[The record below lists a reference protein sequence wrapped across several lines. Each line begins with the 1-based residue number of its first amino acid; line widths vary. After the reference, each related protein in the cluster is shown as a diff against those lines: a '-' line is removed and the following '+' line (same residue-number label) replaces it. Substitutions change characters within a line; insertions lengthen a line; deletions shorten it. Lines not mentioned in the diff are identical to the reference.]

1 LGKILEFLGT
11 KCGWPATLLGR
22 TACPWALFNS
32 VFSHYILLIQR
43 STFILWNGKIL
54 RKGGGVLSL
63 EIPQLTSFS
72 LTSLSKLLFI
82 LSAAMDPY
90 NAQSTTAAAWK
101 IPPLKEAS
109 LATVMSCALI
119 TSTDL

>member
-1 LGKILEFLGT
+1 ME
-11 KCGWPATLLGR
+11 R
-22 TACPWALFNS
+22 ENS
-32 VFSHYILLIQR
+32 EE
-43 STFILWNGKIL
+43 GG
-54 RKGGGVLSL
+54 GGGVLSL

-72 LTSLSKLLFI
+72 LTSLPKLLFI

-90 NAQSTTAAAWK
+90 NAQSTTAAARK

-109 LATVMSCALI
+109 LAKVMSCALI